1 MLHLKKFMSPKIVLA
16 YHYLHFWRIHFEL
29 IDDNQRLFL
38 SCPAN
43 WPEYKHDDR
52 LDSSRLEAMPMFW
65 VGVVL

>member
-38 SCPAN
+38 S
-43 WPEYKHDDR
+43 
-52 LDSSRLEAMPMFW
+52 L
-65 VGVVL
+65 G

>member
-16 YHYLHFWRIHFEL
+16 YHYLHFWHIHFEL
-29 IDDNQRLFL
+29 IDDNQRL
-38 SCPAN
+38 SGYRPAN

-52 LDSSRLEAMPMFW
+52 LDSSGLEAMSMIW